1 MPVKI
6 DRLTVHE
13 DERGVVFEPL
23 APDLI
28 AAQRNVHVVT
38 SRPGV
43 VRGNHRH
50 LKGTEII
57 AVAGPALVRIRED
70 GILRDIEVPA
80 RQVYRLILPAL
91 VSHAIKN
98 TGDRTNVL
106 VAFNTVE
113 HDPQRPDTVQDT
125 LIEK

>member
-13 DERGVVFEPL
+13 DARGVVFEPL

-38 SRPGV
+38 SGPGV

-57 AVAGPALVRIRED
+57 AVAGPALVRIREG
-70 GILRDIEVPA
+70 GILRDIEVPD
-80 RQVYRLILPAL
+80 RQVYRFILPAL

-98 TGDRTNVL
+98 TGNQPNVL

-113 HDPQRPDTVQDT
+113 HDPQHPDTVLDI
-125 LIEK
+125 LIET